1 MQKCTLLLAGLAGLS
16 FAQDIIRGFNSGG
29 IGPNGVKSQQDFEA
43 EFNKMKNLPGTSGF
57 TSARLFTTIQANTAN
72 DPTLAIPAAISTK
85 TSLLLGLW
93 ASAGQDAFNQ
103 ELTALRRAV
112 DQYGQAFTDL
122 IVGISVGSEDLYRVT
137 PTGIANQ
144 AGIGSS
150 PDELVKY
157 IQQTRDKLDGHDDLK
172 KKIGHVDTWTAWINA
187 TNFPVTA
194 AVDWIGMDGYPYYE
208 TVNDNTI
215 DNAGNLFFVSYNT
228 TLTVSQGKPVWI
240 TETGW
245 PVAGPKSGAADA
257 TVDNAKKYW
266 DAVACRLLGT
276 VNTWWFT
283 MDDTKKDPNEISFS
297 VLKPGLGDPLFDLA
311 C

>member
-1 MQKCTLLLAGLAGLS
+1 MQKSTLLLAGLAGLS

-266 DAVACRLLGT
+266 DAVACRLLGN